1 MKKIFIILAITVFA
15 IQVNAQWFIGGD
27 VSANVTNIDE
37 TYVWSSVN
45 KTEAGFQIAPR
56 FGYYFNNKFAL
67 GLSVSFGANF
77 SINTSGNTTKYQ
89 EYALRWGAFPFL
101 RYSVF
106 TYKKFSIILQGS
118 TGVGGTHYFSQTGSN
133 SVKGSSAL
141 GIRVINVSP
150 ILGFNLTDHL
160 QMEAGLNF
168 LNLGYNIDIITNN
181 NSDIIKHD
189 FNIGFKSSSI
199 LSLSQL
205 QFGVIYK
212 F

>member
-1 MKKIFIILAITVFA
+1 MKKTLIFLAITVIT

-27 VSANVTNIDE
+27 VCVNVTNSDE
-37 TYVWSSVN
+37 NFVWGNVN
-45 KTEAGFQIAPR
+45 KTEAGFQIAPK
-56 FGYYFNNKFAL
+56 FGHYFNNKFAL

-77 SINTSGNTTKYQ
+77 SINNAGNSTKNQ
-89 EYALRWGAFPFL
+89 EYSLHWGFIPFL

-118 TGVGGTHYFSQTGSN
+118 TGVRGTHYFSQTGSN
-133 SVKGSSAL
+133 SVKGGSAL
-141 GIRVINVSP
+141 GIRVIGVSP

-168 LNLGYNIDIITNN
+168 LDLGYNIDIITNT
-181 NSDIIKHD
+181 NSDIIKHV